1 MVMGPAFSWVSYV
14 SGPVAC
20 YIATLQDDINSRQAK
35 LKRMEAE
42 GKEMDKRKEGPPA
55 EQA

>member
-1 MVMGPAFSWVSYV
+1 L
-14 SGPVAC
+14 C
-20 YIATLQDDINSRQAK
+20 LQDDINSRQAK

-42 GKEMDKRKEGPPA
+42 GKEMDRKDKPT

>member
-1 MVMGPAFSWVSYV
+1 
-14 SGPVAC
+14 
-20 YIATLQDDINSRQAK
+20 LQDDINSRQAK

-42 GKEMDKRKEGPPA
+42 GKEMDKKQQDKPA